1 MPINHIH
8 RHFPFGYSPLFQ
20 RSSNPK
26 SNSNICCNSNI
37 VDRKNHILPP
47 PCCPKIIRMN
57 GLGCGS
63 CGGEGRALEL
73 YFLYF
78 CPIFSRFFPFF
89 FFAIADDSGLL
100 IYQKLQTLRTKQ
112 TKGVSRDRDRG
123 PKEMEAD
130 GVTKTGRVGWKE
142 RERERGA
149 SQGKI
154 PCHITQKDE
163 KKERDVV
170 CFVDVRFPHS
180 FIRFTTC
187 PAAPRPNAPEC
198 HSPFFQPL
206 APLLLL
212 DSPTISATFFI
223 NTLQSFRIL
232 LPAAVVT
239 TPLQAVHF
247 PRRSATCHYTY
258 SQVHNNMYAFQFSN
272 KKKTRIMGQ

>member
-1 MPINHIH
+1 M
-8 RHFPFGYSPLFQ
+8 
-20 RSSNPK
+20 
-26 SNSNICCNSNI
+26 
-37 VDRKNHILPP
+37 LPQNYTNEWL
-47 PCCPKIIRMN
+47 R
-57 GLGCGS
+57 LWQLWR
-63 CGGEGRALEL
+63 GGAGIGVVFSI
-73 YFLYF
+73 FLSDF
-78 CPIFSRFFPFF
+78 FSFFPFF

-130 GVTKTGRVGWKE
+130 GATKTGRVGWKERE

-272 KKKTRIMGQ
+272 KKKKTRIMGQWTPPLDSLHLNITQKSIQLATKEEFTFTF

>member
-63 CGGEGRALEL
+63 CGGDGRALEL

-100 IYQKLQTLRTKQ
+100 IYQKLQTFRTKQ

-130 GVTKTGRVGWKE
+130 GATKTGRVGWKE
-142 RERERGA
+142 REREREG
-149 SQGKI
+149 SEPRQNSMPHNPKRR
-154 PCHITQKDE
+154 
-163 KKERDVV
+163 KERARRCV
-170 CFVDVRFPHS
+170 
-180 FIRFTTC
+180 
-187 PAAPRPNAPEC
+187 
-198 HSPFFQPL
+198 
-206 APLLLL
+206 
-212 DSPTISATFFI
+212 
-223 NTLQSFRIL
+223 FR
-232 LPAAVVT
+232 
-239 TPLQAVHF
+239 
-247 PRRSATCHYTY
+247 
-258 SQVHNNMYAFQFSN
+258 
-272 KKKTRIMGQ
+272 